1 MSEYKAEITKTTFK
15 SEIST
20 TFKLFNSFQPTYR
33 VDKGL
38 YFAIYNLENIF
49 NTSSRIECF
58 NIWKNFPD

>member
-1 MSEYKAEITKTTFK
+1 MSEYNAEISKK
-15 SEIST
+15 SE
-20 TFKLFNSFQPTYR
+20 LFNSFQSTYR

-38 YFAIYNLENIF
+38 FFAIYNLENIF

>member
-33 VDKGL
+33 VNKGL
-38 YFAIYNLENIF
+38 FFAIYNLENIF
-49 NTSSRIECF
+49 NASSRMECF